1 MTMLKFAFESLAVTE
16 HVVPPFPR
24 EVLIKALQNAAAFLN
39 SSTITGVGDALC
51 APSYLSAYLEP
62 AVRGL
67 LILRI
72 NMIVPHIF
80 LQHFEKA
87 ERMLAHK
94 SFLNAGVIPAA
105 ASDHPVG
112 LHSAL
117 PGVQCMV
124 TRKSPT
130 GWPIWLCRTR
140 TDQIGNIGV
149 DMTIVNGQIV
159 YDVESA

>member
-140 TDQIGNIGV
+140 TPGRPIP
-149 DMTIVNGQIV
+149 TK
-159 YDVESA
+159 SAISGWI